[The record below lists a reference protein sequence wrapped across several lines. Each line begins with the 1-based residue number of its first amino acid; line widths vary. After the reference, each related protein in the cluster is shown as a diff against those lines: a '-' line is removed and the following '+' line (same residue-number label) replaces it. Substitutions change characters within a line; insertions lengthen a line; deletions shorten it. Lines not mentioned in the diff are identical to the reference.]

1 MEGGIVLETPD
12 VEKIGEEVLIETR
25 PKVIS
30 KYNENFI
37 IPAAQS
43 IQEKLEFFKNI
54 YGKKIEKTFSWEKKN
69 LPKNERLKLI
79 EKELEGLTEET
90 EAVAKSSEDYDEN
103 IKEIKNLQEK
113 LKKIKINS
121 EKAAMKETKAKLKF
135 PKPVQRKDEGSNKGI
150 KLEVDISN
158 FKEMQRMNDIHNKI
172 TELENVIGSWEDPQ
186 PVCKSLADF
195 LLKTYFLN
203 ENTLEKI
210 KEHARHL
217 SNDLDSMLSNSSLIS
232 AAPEVAQ
239 LIERLHD
246 ETIDHISKGQ
256 EIPLIIDKLKIYQT
270 GFLKSF
276 EVSKS
281 LQNFEET
288 TSKISKRIDDS
299 LECLHEIKDGIAS
312 NKKSINSNIQTLKKK
327 LI

>member
-12 VEKIGEEVLIETR
+12 VEKIGEDILIETR

-30 KYNENFI
+30 KHNESFI
-37 IPAAQS
+37 VPQAQS

-54 YGKKIEKTFSWEKKN
+54 YGKKVENTFSWEKKN

-79 EKELEGLTEET
+79 EKELEGLAEET
-90 EAVAKSSEDYDEN
+90 EAVAKSSEDYDDN
-103 IKEIKNLQEK
+103 LKEIKNLQEK
-113 LKKIKINS
+113 LKKIKVNS
-121 EKAAMKETKAKLKF
+121 EKAAMKEIKAKLKF
-135 PKPVQRKDEGSNKGI
+135 PKPVQKKDEGNNKGI

-172 TELENVIGSWEDPQ
+172 TEIENVIGDWEGSET
-186 PVCKSLADF
+186 VSKSLADF

-239 LIERLHD
+239 LIEMLHN

-256 EIPLIIDKLKIYQT
+256 EIPVIIDKLRVYQS

-281 LQNFEET
+281 LHNFEEI